1 MKNESIILRN
11 QPTLKFLF
19 NESNFEIINN
29 ANKNDN
35 GIYSYDL
42 LNSVELKKERTNWLI
57 SILSIVVD
65 LFTESLN
72 GGFYKDKH
80 QLDIKHKKKHLKIIL
95 SESDLTK
102 AELITQRLK
111 TELK

>member
-1 MKNESIILRN
+1 MKNESIVLRN

-29 ANKNDN
+29 ADKNDN

-57 SILSIVVD
+57 SILSVLID
-65 LFTESLN
+65 FFTASGN
-72 GGFYKDKH
+72 GDIYKEKH

-95 SESDLTK
+95 RESDLDK
-102 AELITQRLK
+102 AKLITQRLK